1 MTGLPLSQ
9 RVLKMLHLVNS
20 PQPRPF
26 SSLLFSFCHLFHREE
41 TGLTSRHYVCSL
53 TKEEERKK
61 NCGFA
66 IGLKEPTGA
75 RGPILA
81 LWSQWETVVSH
92 LAHCTGVKRFDFS
105 REQVGDDGTLGR
117 CYSTKVVS
125 APVGG
130 SGTPGLGCATTEW
143 HSAGGMDC
151 VCVLD
156 RTV

>member
-1 MTGLPLSQ
+1 MSW
-9 RVLKMLHLVNS
+9 RKVENKWCFLKV
-20 PQPRPF
+20 F
-26 SSLLFSFCHLFHREE
+26 LLFGYKDFKLSFFFHRKE

-53 TKEEERKK
+53 TKEEERKQ

-66 IGLKEPTGA
+66 IGLKEQTGA

-81 LWSQWETVVSH
+81 LLSQWETVVSH

-143 HSAGGMDC
+143 HSAGGRDW